1 MAESDPKEL
10 ELIAKVMAILAKK
23 LKAKKT
29 KSSKLKIDEGI
40 LNRALKAKRLLPGA
54 KMVRSGRPMVD
65 LLKKIKKAQRRQIK
79 GSMIQYR
86 KSVKGAQKAMISQN
100 RSTAKKAY
108 KTKK

>member
-1 MAESDPKEL
+1 MSDRDPKEL
-10 ELIAKVMAILAKK
+10 ELIATIMAILAKK

-29 KSSKLKIDEGI
+29 KSSGPKVDEGI

-86 KSVKGAQKAMISQN
+86 KSVKGAQKAMITKN
-100 RSTAKKAY
+100 RSSARKAY